1 MKIILYEYTQAVVYE
16 KIFKT
21 TIMRKTIQVMALFAL
36 LLTSSMAFM
45 SFNSSD
51 DGGRIKVYIVNKCS
65 SDVDYRVESPGS
77 ATSYTAYDGSK
88 SPKTFMEGTKI
99 YNSDGKL
106 VHTVSSSSEGDE
118 VVVCD

>member
-1 MKIILYEYTQAVVYE
+1 
-16 KIFKT
+16 
-21 TIMRKTIQVMALFAL
+21 MRKTIQVMALFAL
-36 LLTSSMAFM
+36 LFTSSMAFM
-45 SFNSSD
+45 SFSSSD

-118 VVVCD
+118 VIVCD